1 MAFEFV
7 PQITTDQQNPG
18 AGPFR
23 AGRPVASRQRPSGAG
38 ICGVRQAVFGGRL
51 LEGLEPRRLFGGGSP
66 TAELLDT
73 SDGGATAL
81 VLELNEPQYGNNGNG
96 ATGAGQPGLPPVL
109 NAPLPPP
116 AGGTP
121 APGVTPEG
129 NTGGTTVADGPAFA
143 SGTGEVTPPSRS
155 GSDFRF
161 YLRPGSGFSGPT
173 AQPAAVGSPQA
184 VGYDA
189 KAIARWDVVPFQ
201 TFTGAFNVGVVAFH
215 REGIDRVEFSVNGG
229 PWLAVRQMTL
239 NPQTGVNEYVATL
252 NAADY
257 ADGALEV
264 RAVAYPTVGEPRV
277 LESLPLNANAGG
289 GLASLVRYVSP
300 TGNDSNNGL
309 TPATAFATTNRAA
322 HSITQAQG
330 NSDGGFVYLL
340 PGTYT
345 LNSAAWNTGSVTVNR
360 WMTVTTAPGYT
371 RDQVVIAGSV
381 GSVFNSKLIKFQN
394 VTITGSIASGGPVV
408 DNLWIDNCHMQGSS
422 RVNGYAGVG
431 VGWSTKYM
439 TDSLITDV
447 GTAVDGLA
455 LGRNILV
462 ERAGG
467 DAFSGSVLLINS
479 EVRDYEQPPGSHTDV
494 WQAVSRLDNVILYGV
509 RATETI
515 REINSAIKTENG
527 ASNMAVVDCDFVSNG
542 FNVLYFDKQYDHL
555 LFKNTRFTGGVYMTN
570 RPPSHNAV
578 FENTTFTANL
588 PVFPDVTYR

>member
-1 MAFEFV
+1 MSFMSV
-7 PQITTDQQNPG
+7 LRSVYD
-18 AGPFR
+18 R
-23 AGRPVASRQRPSGAG
+23 KSLSVAEIANVGNDTQKIARW
-38 ICGVRQAVFGGRL
+38 VVGGL
-51 LEGLEPRRLFGGGSP
+51 LIEGLESRRLFGAGSP

-73 SDGGATAL
+73 SDARATAL
-81 VLELNEPQYGNNGNG
+81 VLGLSGQYTQSKNDGSVGG
-96 ATGAGQPGLPPVL
+96 SGQPQLPPVL
-109 NAPLPPP
+109 GAPPP
-116 AGGTP
+116 GGTP
-121 APGVTPEG
+121 NPGTVPD
-129 NTGGTTVADGPAFA
+129 GGAAAGSGGAAFA
-143 SGTGEVTPPSRS
+143 NSTGNVTPPGRS
-155 GSDFRF
+155 ASDFR
-161 YLRPGSGFSGPT
+161 YVLRPGTGFTGPT
-173 AQPAAVGSPQA
+173 AQPPAAGNPAAVG
-184 VGYDA
+184 YNA

-201 TFTGAFNVGVVAFH
+201 TFAGSFNVGVVAFH

-252 NAADY
+252 NAADF

-264 RAVAYPTVGEPRV
+264 RAIVHPMVGEARV
-277 LESLPLNANAGG
+277 LESLPLSANAGG
-289 GLASLVRYVSP
+289 SLASLVRYVSP
-300 TGNDSNNGL
+300 TGNDTNNGL

-330 NSDGGFVYLL
+330 NSDGGSIYLL

-345 LNSAAWNTGSVTVNR
+345 LNSAAWNTGSVTANR
-360 WMTVTTAPGYT
+360 WMTVSAAPGYT
-371 RDQVVIAGSV
+371 RNQVVIAGSV

-394 VTITGSIASGGPVV
+394 VTITGSIASGGPIV
-408 DNLWIDNCHMQGSS
+408 DYLWIDNCHMQGSS

-439 TDSLITDV
+439 TDSIITDV
-447 GTAVDGLA
+447 GIAVDGLA

-467 DAFSGSVLLINS
+467 DAFSGSVLLINC

-494 WQAVSRLDNVILYGV
+494 WQAVSRPDNVILYGL

-515 REINSAIKTENG
+515 REINAAIKTENG

-555 LFKNTRFTGGVYMTN
+555 LFKNTRFSGGVYMTN
-570 RPPSHNAV
+570 RPLSHNAV
-578 FENTTFTANL
+578 FDNTTFTVNL
-588 PVFPDVTYR
+588 PIFPDVTYR